1 MKFEIE
7 KRGDK
12 AAVFTPYNKEFVA
25 KMRQMGGKWDG
36 EAWIV
41 PADVIESVREA
52 MQESFRRDDRPCDT
66 VDIELTADGVAK
78 YCDTL
83 FGLPTFQA
91 TGRDSGAWIPK
102 GMEDVVSVLS
112 GKVSSG
118 GSLKNWFV
126 GMWDGTRILMR
137 GVPKKAV
144 EERFD
149 CLTNLEIK
157 VVREHNADPR
167 AALLEEKAAL
177 EARLAE
183 IERILDGE
191 EGENRNA

>member
-1 MKFEIE
+1 MKFSIE
-7 KRGDK
+7 KREDK
-12 AAVFTPYNKEFVA
+12 VAVFTPYNKEFVA

-36 EAWIV
+36 DAWIV

-52 MQESFRRDDRPCDT
+52 MQEHFLRDDRPCDT
-66 VDIELTADGVAK
+66 VDIELTADGVVK

-102 GMEDVVSVLS
+102 GMEDVISVLS

-149 CLTNLEIK
+149 CPTNLDIK
-157 VVREHNADPR
+157 VVRESNADPR
-167 AALLEEKAAL
+167 VALLEEKAAL
-177 EARLAE
+177 EARLEE
-183 IERILDGE
+183 INRILE
-191 EGENRNA
+191 EGGKENA